1 MSVANPV
8 SDERATS
15 RGFSPTRFDQSMLVL
30 GLTAALVVVGT
41 LTTEGFLSPGNFRV
55 ILIFSA
61 APGVVALG
69 LALTILGKGID
80 LSIGA
85 VVLVTGQLTLELV
98 SRGWSEPSA
107 ICAMITVAVV
117 LGLVNGSLIAV
128 LGVPA
133 LFVTLATGQLLLGGV
148 KIWLLQSNLYTVDAS
163 SFVASLGRGSLL
175 GIPTAVLLTALVFVL
190 AWALWSLLS
199 FGRLVR
205 ALGDNF
211 ESARITGAPVR
222 PLQIATY
229 VISALLGTFAGFLI
243 VAREGSVTTTGSA
256 FTPLLFSALIA
267 VVVGGVSL
275 SGGHGHVLGVL
286 LGTLFI
292 GIINNLLIL
301 QSLGPSAQSFI
312 LGATLLLAIIIDA
325 RLHPRDLET
334 SKSGDL

>member
-1 MSVANPV
+1 MSVASPV

-15 RGFSPTRFDQSMLVL
+15 RRFSQTRFDQSMLVL
-30 GLTAALVVVGT
+30 ALTVALVVVGT

-107 ICAMITVAVV
+107 ICAMITAAVV
-117 LGLVNGSLIAV
+117 LGLVNGSLISV

-148 KIWLLQSNLYTVDAS
+148 KIWFLQSNLYTVDAS
-163 SFVASLGRGSLL
+163 SFIASLGRGSLF
-175 GIPTAVLLTALVFVL
+175 GIPTAVLLSALVFVL
-190 AWALWSLLS
+190 AWVLWSLLS

-211 ESARITGAPVR
+211 ESARTTGAPVR

-292 GIINNLLIL
+292 GIVNNLLIL
-301 QSLGPSAQSFI
+301 HSLGPSAQSFI

>member
-1 MSVANPV
+1 MTVTSPVA
-8 SDERATS
+8 DERTR
-15 RGFSPTRFDQSMLVL
+15 RGFSLSRFDQSMLVL
-30 GLTAALVVVGT
+30 ALTVGLIVIGA
-41 LTTEGFLSPGNFRV
+41 LTTQGFLSPGNLLV

-61 APGVVALG
+61 APGIVALG

-85 VVLVTGQLTLELV
+85 VVLVTGQFTLELI
-98 SRGWSEPSA
+98 SRGWSEPAA
-107 ICAMITVAVV
+107 IGAMILVAIVIGF
-117 LGLVNGSLIAV
+117 LNGWLIAV

-148 KIWLLQSNLYTVDAS
+148 KIWFLQSNLYTVDDGSLIAT
-163 SFVASLGRGSLL
+163 LGRGSLL
-175 GIPTAVLLTALVFVL
+175 GVPRAVLLAVVVFLL
-190 AWALWSLLS
+190 AWVFWSLLS

-205 ALGDNF
+205 AIGDNF
-211 ESARITGAPVR
+211 ESARTTGVPVR
-222 PLQIATY
+222 ALQITTY
-229 VISALLGTFAGFLI
+229 VISALLGTFAGYLI
-243 VAREGSVTTTGSA
+243 VAREGSVTTTGTA
-256 FTPLLFSALIA
+256 FSPLLFSALIA

-286 LGTLFI
+286 VGTLFI

-301 QSLGPSAQSFI
+301 HSLGPSTQSFI
-312 LGATLLLAIIIDA
+312 LGATLMLAIVIDA